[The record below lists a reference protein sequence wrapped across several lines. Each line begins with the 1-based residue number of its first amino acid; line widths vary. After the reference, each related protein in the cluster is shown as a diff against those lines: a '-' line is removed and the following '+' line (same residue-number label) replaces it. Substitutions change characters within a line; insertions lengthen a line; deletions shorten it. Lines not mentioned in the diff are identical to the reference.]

1 MLLLNI
7 QKHKQIPDQK
17 KYVNQI
23 YGHKQQITM
32 NMRSIIRTD
41 LKKFEK
47 SNLRRNTATV
57 QVRRRCRWCRDGA
70 DTATVQVVR
79 RRRRWC
85 GVGGGAIFWW
95 GWRRRG
101 RRWSEEGRSF
111 GVWPSLKLIC
121 SLASCNLNL
130 EVWRLER
137 WLKEER
143 MREVEN
149 RDSGS

>member
-7 QKHKQIPDQK
+7 QKHEQIPDQK
-17 KYVNQI
+17 EYVNQI
-23 YGHKQQITM
+23 YVHKQQITM

-70 DTATVQVVR
+70 DTATMQVVR

-85 GVGGGAIFWW
+85 GDDAGGAASEVVRFSDGGGVGGG
-95 GWRRRG
+95 RRR
-101 RRWSEEGRSF
+101 SEEGRSF

-130 EVWRLER
+130 EV
-137 WLKEER
+137 
-143 MREVEN
+143 
-149 RDSGS
+149 